1 MFVLIR
7 SMEVDRMK
15 IQGAN
20 STWICKKLW
29 RKKEAKD
36 LNPQAYINQG
46 KNQFSILSPDDQL
59 TISYLQEESEKN
71 YSRLETL

>member
-15 IQGAN
+15 IQGA
-20 STWICKKLW
+20 IPPGYVKAME
-29 RKKEAKD
+29 KKEAKD

-46 KNQFSILSPDDQL
+46 KINFQ
-59 TISYLQEESEKN
+59 Y
-71 YSRLETL
+71 